1 MPARRLGP
9 LPGSE
14 DTGREESDLE
24 RSFFLNTTVNDSYK
38 GKGLETQVLP
48 ETRLVSK
55 AGWVEAQI
63 T

>member
-1 MPARRLGP
+1 MPASRLGP

-24 RSFFLNTTVNDSYK
+24 RSFSLNTRGNDNYK
-38 GKGLETQVLP
+38 GQGLETQVLP
-48 ETRLVSK
+48 ETRLAGK
-55 AGWVEAQI
+55 AGWVEAQL